1 MSTTQITPQIASPTA
16 PVGLVTKPRVV
27 IAANADDVMR
37 EQLEFLIEHVEAGDC
52 GCPQCARYHRARAL
66 LLEAFNEAPPAEKR
80 AVALM
85 R

>member
-1 MSTTQITPQIASPTA
+1 MSPTQITPEIANPEAT
-16 PVGLVTKPRVV
+16 VGLATKPRVV
-27 IAANADDVMR
+27 VAADANDVMR
-37 EQLEFLIEHVEAGDC
+37 EQLEFLIEHAQGGDC